1 MIEKELNL
9 LSFGLTVKEVVYVLC
24 KTNKIGFA
32 HTHLHLSFVNLAE
45 IHHLVYQTENSFSIT
60 PNRLINTLSVWIS
73 IVFDK

>member
-9 LSFGLTVKEVVYVLC
+9 LSFGLTVKEIVYVLC

-32 HTHLHLSFVNLAE
+32 HTHLHLTFVNLSKV
-45 IHHLVYQTENSFSIT
+45 HHLVYQTENSLRIT
-60 PNRLINTLSVWIS
+60 PNSLVNALSVRIG